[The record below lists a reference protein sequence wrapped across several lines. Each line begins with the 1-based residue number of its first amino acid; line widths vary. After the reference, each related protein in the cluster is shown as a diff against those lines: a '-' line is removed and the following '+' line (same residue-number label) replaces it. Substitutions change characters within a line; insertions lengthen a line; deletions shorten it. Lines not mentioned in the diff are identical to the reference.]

1 MKKLSIISYYTFII
15 CALLIISGVLSG
27 KISFGH
33 GLGDLY
39 YILYLAIALII
50 ITILFI
56 AAKRDSN
63 NSPLSFILLLSII
76 GSLAFFF
83 AKLSYFRGT
92 EYPWNVNLFI

>member
-15 CALLIISGVLSG
+15 CALLIIAGVLSG

-33 GLGDLY
+33 GLGDL
-39 YILYLAIALII
+39 LYLVYVAI
-50 ITILFI
+50 ITIILTLLFI
-56 AAKRDSN
+56 TAKRRRDN
-63 NSPLSFILLLSII
+63 LALRIILLLSII

-92 EYPWNVNLFI
+92 EYSWNGNLFI